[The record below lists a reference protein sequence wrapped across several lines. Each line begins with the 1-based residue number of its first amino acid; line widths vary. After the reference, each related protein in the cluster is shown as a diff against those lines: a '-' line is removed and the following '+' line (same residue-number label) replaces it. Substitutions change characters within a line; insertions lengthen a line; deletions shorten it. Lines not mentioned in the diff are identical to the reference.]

1 MLVQQKRRGHER
13 HGGGMAKHF
22 PTLAGSMDGVD
33 NYNSTFNPPP
43 PPRGQIHLSEIS
55 QYIMMYI
62 CQPLQ
67 TSSGL

>member
-13 HGGGMAKHF
+13 HGGGMAKHVF
-22 PTLAGSMDGVD
+22 QPWQDGVD
-33 NYNSTFNPPP
+33 NYNSTFNPLGARFCQKYP
-43 PPRGQIHLSEIS
+43 STC
-55 QYIMMYI
+55 MMYI